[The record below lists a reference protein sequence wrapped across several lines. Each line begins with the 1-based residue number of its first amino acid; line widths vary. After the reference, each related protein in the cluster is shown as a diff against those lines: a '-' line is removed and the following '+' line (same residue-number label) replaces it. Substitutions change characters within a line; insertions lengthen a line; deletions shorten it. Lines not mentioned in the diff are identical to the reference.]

1 MTGFLRLVLGPM
13 FAGKTTDLIN
23 TYYNLKFTESVIA
36 INYYLDKR
44 YDDVMLTSHDGN
56 KIPCLMIDSLFDAWY
71 NPRNQYFDILNKSD
85 YILINEG
92 QFFDNL
98 FYIVR
103 DMLYNNKKVFIYA
116 LDGDFQQKKFGEV
129 LDLVPLCDEIKK
141 LNAKCFQCG
150 GMAIFTHR
158 ITDEMNQV
166 DIGVDN
172 YIPLCRKC
180 FPNNDIDSEID
191 KIADVD

>member
-13 FAGKTTDLIN
+13 FAGKTTELIN
-23 TYYNLKFTESVIA
+23 TYYNLVFTENVIA
-36 INYYLDKR
+36 INYYLDTR
-44 YDDVMLTSHDGN
+44 YDEILLTSHNGE

-71 NPRNQYFDILNKSD
+71 NPKNEFFEKLNNAQ

-92 QFFDNL
+92 QFFENL
-98 FYIVR
+98 YYIVK
-103 DMLYNNKKVFIYA
+103 DMLVNNKQVFIYA

-141 LNAKCFQCG
+141 LNAKCFHCG
-150 GMAIFTHR
+150 GIAIFTHR
-158 ITDEMNQV
+158 ITDEMNQI
-166 DIGVDN
+166 DIGVNN

-180 FPNNDIDSEID
+180 FPKESNDDID
-191 KIADVD
+191 KIPDVD